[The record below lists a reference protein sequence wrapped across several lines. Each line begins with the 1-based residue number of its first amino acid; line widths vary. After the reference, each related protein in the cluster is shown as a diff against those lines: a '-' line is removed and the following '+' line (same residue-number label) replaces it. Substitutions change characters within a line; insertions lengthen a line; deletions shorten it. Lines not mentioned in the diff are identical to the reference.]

1 MRVAILTSFA
11 TVCLITGCAQKAQ
24 QAVPKTDEEKALY
37 ALGVIMTEQLSIKNF
52 ALSDKELLMVNAGVA
67 DGARDKSSLSSEDV
81 EALMPQL
88 QELFETR
95 MQAAAERDKAAGAE
109 YLAKRAAEAGAEKT
123 ASGMVYLPVKEGSG
137 ASPTAE
143 DHVTVHY
150 EGKLISGKVF
160 DSSRE
165 RGEPTNFPLGQ
176 VIPCWTEGVQKMKV
190 GGTAQLICPPELA
203 YGERGNPSIPGNSTL
218 VFDVELLEIN
228 KEEAATP

>member
-24 QAVPKTDEEKALY
+24 QAVPKTDDEKALY
-37 ALGVIMTEQLSIKNF
+37 ALGVIMTEQLGIKNF

-67 DGARDKSSLSSEDV
+67 DGARDKSSLTQEELES
-81 EALMPQL
+81 LMPQL
-88 QELFETR
+88 QELFESR
-95 MQAAAERDKAAGAE
+95 MQATADRDKAAGAE
-109 YLAKRAAEAGAEKT
+109 YLARRATESGAVKTDSGLVYIAG
-123 ASGMVYLPVKEGSG
+123 KEGTG

-143 DHVTVHY
+143 DTVTVHY

-160 DSSRE
+160 DSSIE
-165 RGEPTNFPLGQ
+165 RGEPTSFPLGQ

-190 GGTAQLICPPELA
+190 GGTAQLICPPDLA

-218 VFDVELLEIN
+218 VFDVELLGIN
-228 KEEAATP
+228 DEGATP